1 MNHQPKAG
9 RCRACTKLW
18 EDCSSLPFHTMPVH
32 SQDGTDAVVICS
44 EFVKSANAMP
54 SETPKVAPPKSQ
66 LNCEKQR

>member
-18 EDCSSLPFHTMPVH
+18 EDCSALPFHTMPIH

-44 EFVKSANAMP
+44 EFVKS
-54 SETPKVAPPKSQ
+54 SQ
-66 LNCEKQR
+66 KPQEQRHEQDGHA